1 MSKPFALLLASLL
14 TLVSAAPAAAAGAS
28 ASGKVGTSG
37 AKGKA
42 KGDGPSLGNLVLPE
56 RVIGGSAISALMP
69 VQVGFVGYLPR
80 VRLGFQYD
88 LQLYKQHWAYIGVA
102 ALLDRGNWETFRL
115 DKCGLGTSSNSCNPG
130 TVAGVDGWAGWAYKF
145 YLPEMPFL
153 VPIARVG
160 LGGGW
165 WKYPDLSGSRQQSLQ
180 TTWQISARGG
190 GGARLFLLQD
200 LAIGMDLNLILGV
213 RVSKDTPLS
222 GQTTKKAGF
231 LLGMEILP
239 LIVEYRF

>member
-1 MSKPFALLLASLL
+1 MSKHLCLLLFLL
-14 TLVSAAPAAAAGAS
+14 LGLTHARPVAAAGAS

-37 AKGKA
+37 AKGSA
-42 KGDGPSLGNLVLPE
+42 KGDGPTLGNLVLPE
-56 RVIGGSAISALMP
+56 RVIGGNAISALMP
-69 VQVGFVGYLPR
+69 VQVGFVGFIPR

-102 ALLDRGNWETFRL
+102 ALFDRGDWQTFRL
-115 DKCGLGTSSNSCNPG
+115 DKCGLGASSNSCNRG

-145 YLPEMPFL
+145 YLPEYPFL

-160 LGGGW
+160 VGGGW
-165 WKYPDLSGSRQQSLQ
+165 WKYPDLSGSRQQSIQ
-180 TTWQISARGG
+180 STWNISARGG
-190 GGARLFLLQD
+190 GGARLFLLRD

-222 GQTTKKAGF
+222 GQTTTKAGF